1 LIDHLRREVA
11 GVLGWNSPERV
22 GPRDKL
28 FDLGMD
34 SLSSVELRHR
44 LERNLNCSLP
54 LTLAFDY
61 PSVAALADYLT
72 EQLALAAG
80 PAPPETTLPAQE
92 PDPTDDEARRLAA
105 MSDEEVE
112 SMLAEKLK
120 GLL

>member
-1 LIDHLRREVA
+1 
-11 GVLGWNSPERV
+11 V

-34 SLSSVELRHR
+34 SLTSVELRHR
-44 LERNLNCSLP
+44 LERNLSCSLP

-72 EQLALAAG
+72 EQLDLAAG
-80 PAPPETTLPAQE
+80 TPSSQTTPPEEE
-92 PDPTDDEARRLAA
+92 PDLPDDEARRLAA

-112 SMLAEKLK
+112 SLLADKFK
-120 GLL
+120 DLL